1 MGSWPDS
8 EETPALGLDRKQQA
22 GVGLGVMEEPLSLSP
37 VGRGPHEEGFIAA
50 VLQGQGI

>member
-8 EETPALGLDRKQQA
+8 EETPAWGLDLKQQA
-22 GVGLGVMEEPLSLSP
+22 GMGLGVMEGLLSLSP
-37 VGRGPHEEGFIAA
+37 VGREPHEGVFIAA